1 MPGRNPR
8 DFDGTWYHAD
18 PWETELARTMYGRP
32 IPFTPKGKKIS
43 ALRKA
48 SKAAGKP
55 MASAGTTCRPAG
67 LPTQLEI
74 NYPFTILQ
82 ADDQIN
88 FVFQAYHGAWTIRM
102 NQPHRADGKSTYMG
116 DSVGHWEGDTLVVET
131 INFTVSH
138 WLDAGGLPF
147 SKNGRIVHRIRKTF
161 ENDRWALEIK
171 LTINDP
177 ECQAGGSIVRMAI
190 MSGK

>member
-1 MPGRNPR
+1 
-8 DFDGTWYHAD
+8 
-18 PWETELARTMYGRP
+18 
-32 IPFTPKGKKIS
+32 
-43 ALRKA
+43 
-48 SKAAGKP
+48 
-55 MASAGTTCRPAG
+55 MASPGTTCRPAG

-88 FVFQAYHGAWTIRM
+88 LVSQAYHGAWTIRM
-102 NQPHRADGKSTYMG
+102 NQPHRTDGKSTYMG

-131 INFTVSH
+131 INFSVSH

-147 SKNGRIVHRIRKTF
+147 SKNGRMVHRIRKTF

-171 LTINDP
+171 LTIIDP
-177 ECQAGGSIVRMAI
+177 EMYRQEWSTVREWLWRPEKVTLGEYNCEMQTGLPDALAVYGAVPDVDVEQV
-190 MSGK
+190 SAE